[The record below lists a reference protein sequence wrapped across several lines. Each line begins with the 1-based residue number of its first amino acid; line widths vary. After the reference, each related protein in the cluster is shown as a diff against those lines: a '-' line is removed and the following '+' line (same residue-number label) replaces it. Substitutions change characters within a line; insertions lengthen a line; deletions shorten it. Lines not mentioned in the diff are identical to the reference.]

1 MSASLQWFRLY
12 HRIIDD
18 EKIRLLAFEDRW
30 HFIALCCLKADGLLD
45 EADGP
50 LKDRKIAVKM
60 GVQARELDEVKRRLF
75 EVGLTDENMHPLAWD
90 DLQYKS
96 DNSTDRVRK
105 YREKTKRKQAKQS
118 GNVSVT
124 RQETEADTD
133 TEKETPNGVSP
144 KRGSRLPE
152 DWMPD
157 EIFGKTEGLTT
168 EQIAREADK
177 FRDYWR
183 ALPGQRGVKA
193 DWQATW
199 KNWVRKAT
207 DDRRVHE
214 PGKPASWRDEPEYK
228 GVL

>member
-1 MSASLQWFRLY
+1 MSAPLQWFRLY

-30 HFIALCCLKADGLLD
+30 HFIAVCCLKADGLLD
-45 EADGP
+45 EPDSA
-50 LKDRKIAVKM
+50 LKERKIAVKM
-60 GVQARELDEVKRRLF
+60 GVQTRELDEIRRRLF
-75 EVGLTDENMHPLAWD
+75 EVGLTGENMHPVAWD

-96 DNSTDRVRK
+96 DSSTQRVRNF
-105 YREKTKRKQAKQS
+105 REKTKSKQVKRL

-124 RQETEADTD
+124 RQDTETEAD
-133 TEKETPNGVSP
+133 TEKETPNGVST

-157 EIFGKTEGLTT
+157 EIFGKSEGLSA

-183 ALPGQRGVKA
+183 ALPGQRGVKV

-207 DDRRVHE
+207 DDRRSLE
-214 PGKPASWRDEPEYK
+214 PVKPTSWRDEPEYK